1 MEQDGDEVLVGHEAP
16 VVGREAVVAFA
27 LGLDEGILH
36 GVMSQHQLLKNFAAD
51 CICEIPHLSIRWVR
65 SLNCPQTEQ

>member
-1 MEQDGDEVLVGHEAP
+1 MEQDGVEVLVGHEAP

-36 GVMSQHQLLKNFAAD
+36 GVMSQHQL
-51 CICEIPHLSIRWVR
+51 
-65 SLNCPQTEQ
+65 